1 MLVES
6 RVGIW
11 CAVRLSTH
19 YTNIQLHYIQDN
31 TYATATNSLS
41 HMTASLPPAYRDC
54 HEKVI
59 VRMNFLL
66 SLKHSKKVTC
76 FEFLD
81 DTFTHLKMIT
91 INVHLCFSFVLGIH
105 ILFKWRH
112 LHKPKHLCVCS
123 WMDWLQVYNR
133 YRENCSTFYHSTL

>member
-1 MLVES
+1 MFILGVLLKKHCMLVES

-19 YTNIQLHYIQDN
+19 YTNIWLDYTQDT

-59 VRMNFLL
+59 IRMNFLL
-66 SLKHSKKVTC
+66 FLKHSKKVAC
-76 FEFLD
+76 FEFLN
-81 DTFTHLKMIT
+81 DTFTILSSK
-91 INVHLCFSFVLGIH
+91 NVYYACTSML
-105 ILFKWRH
+105 
-112 LHKPKHLCVCS
+112 
-123 WMDWLQVYNR
+123 
-133 YRENCSTFYHSTL
+133 